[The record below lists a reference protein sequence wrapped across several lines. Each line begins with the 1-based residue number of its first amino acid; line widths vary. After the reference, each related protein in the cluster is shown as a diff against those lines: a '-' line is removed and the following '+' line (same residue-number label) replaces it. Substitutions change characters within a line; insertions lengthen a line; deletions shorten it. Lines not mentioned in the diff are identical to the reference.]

1 MWKLP
6 MILAALQS
14 TTAKCNLK
22 HAVSA
27 LKFVK
32 QTKSR
37 LVTKFASQSL
47 SIAIITMTTE
57 LATFVKMATKFR
69 QTPLSFAWP
78 KLITVTN
85 NFRTATARHASSITS
100 QSMKVKIK
108 SIGVSRKSISV
119 QPKTR
124 RMGNA
129 SHATIISH
137 LLPIKTHVC
146 RILTIV
152 WSMSSPSGDVINAR
166 KVS

>member
-1 MWKLP
+1 MT
-6 MILAALQS
+6 LAALQS
-14 TTAKCNLK
+14 TTAKYILK
-22 HAVSA
+22 LAVSA
-27 LKFVK
+27 LKFAK

-37 LVTKFASQSL
+37 IITKFASQSL

-57 LATFVKMATKFR
+57 IATFVKMATKFR
-69 QTPLSFAWP
+69 QTPPSFASP
-78 KLITVTN
+78 KLITATN

-124 RMGNA
+124 QQGHA

-137 LLPIKTHVC
+137 LLRIKTYVC

-152 WSMSSPSGDVINAR
+152 WNMLPRLPGDVINAQ

>member
-1 MWKLP
+1 MT
-6 MILAALQS
+6 LAALQS
-14 TTAKCNLK
+14 TTAKYILK
-22 HAVSA
+22 LAVSA
-27 LKFVK
+27 LKFAK

-37 LVTKFASQSL
+37 IITKFASQSL

-57 LATFVKMATKFR
+57 IATFVKMATKFR
-69 QTPLSFAWP
+69 QTPPSFASP
-78 KLITVTN
+78 KLITATN

-124 RMGNA
+124 QQEHA

-137 LLPIKTHVC
+137 LLRIKTYVC

-152 WSMSSPSGDVINAR
+152 WNMSPRLPGDVINAQ